1 MADGHSP
8 VVPRVDSVLV
18 IVSLI
23 VLPAVGSVLFIV
35 SLTVLLGVGSVLVI
49 VPFIVSLIVRLL
61 APRSLV
67 PGFIPWHP
75 GDSLGVPVLGHGLT
89 PVVLVLV
96 VPLVLGVQWVR
107 GYGGFG
113 CGTVCTC
120 ARH

>member
-1 MADGHSP
+1 M
-8 VVPRVDSVLV
+8 PRVHSVLV

-35 SLTVLLGVGSVLVI
+35 LLTVLLGIGSVLVI

-67 PGFIPWHP
+67 PGSVPLHL
-75 GDSLGVPVLGHGLT
+75 GDDLAVPVLDDGLA

-96 VPLVLGVQWVR
+96 VPLVLGVK
-107 GYGGFG
+107 
-113 CGTVCTC
+113 
-120 ARH
+120 